1 MTCWDQNWQAL
12 ATISHHSSIKTP
24 QTTHSFFYKNNE
36 KKWKEKGEIL
46 QLYRLKTHSKQMYR
60 VNFVNKS
67 WSPILNHIYPW
78 NSSVSLSL
86 SVQFKSDQSWTH
98 LDLQDLACVWT
109 MLHFQADAVDVQE
122 VQEAC
127 STPSVSLIT
136 NTYSWLLIVLDK
148 TTDSCRRP
156 LRCPLSWGTVSHTG
170 RGQVRSADFLPLP
183 APTHLMWRARFF
195 PRAV

>member
-1 MTCWDQNWQAL
+1 MTTSAGFSSSLCPWESTHAPR
-12 ATISHHSSIKTP
+12 SH
-24 QTTHSFFYKNNE
+24 FYP
-36 KKWKEKGEIL
+36 GACL
-46 QLYRLKTHSKQMYR
+46 
-60 VNFVNKS
+60 NKS
-67 WSPILNHIYPW
+67 WSPILHHIYPW
-78 NSSVSLSL
+78 SSSVSMLPCGVAVV
-86 SVQFKSDQSWTH
+86 SVQLKSDQSWTR
-98 LDLQDLACVWT
+98 LDLQDWAWVGT
-109 MLHFQADAVDVQE
+109 MLQFQADAVDVQE

-170 RGQVRSADFLPLP
+170 RGQVRSAEFLPLP
-183 APTHLMWRARFF
+183 APTHLLWRVWFF

>member
-1 MTCWDQNWQAL
+1 MTSAGL
-12 ATISHHSSIKTP
+12 TSSLCP
-24 QTTHSFFYKNNE
+24 WESTHAPWNQFYP
-36 KKWKEKGEIL
+36 GAC
-46 QLYRLKTHSKQMYR
+46 
-60 VNFVNKS
+60 FNKS
-67 WSPILNHIYPW
+67 WSTILNHIYPW
-78 NSSVSLSL
+78 SSSVSLL
-86 SVQFKSDQSWTH
+86 LCRVAVVQLNSDQSWTH
-98 LDLQDLACVWT
+98 LDLQDLAWVWT

-170 RGQVRSADFLPLP
+170 GGQVRSADFLPLP
-183 APTHLMWRARFF
+183 APTHLMWRAWFF